1 MINLLVHITMII
13 VLFIVLGF
21 IFFCLIWEQY
31 EEENKIYK
39 NKEEKNEK
47 L

>member
-1 MINLLVHITMII
+1 MIELLVDIFTII
-13 VLFIVLGF
+13 VFFIVLGF

-31 EEENKIYK
+31 EEEEKIHE
-39 NKEEKNEK
+39 NKEKENEK

>member
-1 MINLLVHITMII
+1 MIKLLVDISTII
-13 VLFIVLGF
+13 MFFIVLGF

-31 EEENKIYK
+31 EEEDKIHK
-39 NKEEKNEK
+39 NKEKMNEK

>member
-1 MINLLVHITMII
+1 MINLLVDIIMII
-13 VLFIVLGF
+13 VFFIVLGF

-31 EEENKIYK
+31 EEEDKIHK

>member
-1 MINLLVHITMII
+1 MIKLLVDILTII
-13 VLFIVLGF
+13 IFFIVLGF

-31 EEENKIYK
+31 EEEDKIHE